1 MTTSPE
7 RLQQHFAAIVEGSD
21 DAIVAKDL
29 NSIIQSWNGG
39 AVRMFGYSAE
49 EAIGRPITMLIPDDR
64 QDEEVEFIARLRRG
78 ERIHHYE
85 TIRRKKNGELF
96 PISVTISPIRDGD
109 GQVVGASKIARDI
122 TIQKQ
127 AAQRQHLLLSEMKHR
142 VGNSFAV
149 ASGLLS
155 ISAREAETVDD
166 LVQAMRGR
174 FMALSAAHTLA
185 VPAPDPAGAD
195 AMDRRLRDLVAAV
208 LAPFVNSPP
217 PVVEIEDMA
226 VSAAALTPLALVL
239 YELCTNSVKYGA
251 LAQAGGRLTIATER
265 RGDRLLIRWTEDC
278 AIGGIRA
285 DGGHQGFG
293 TTMCR
298 SAIEDQLEGRFDRTI
313 GHDGVRAL
321 IDVPLERV
329 AAPER

>member
-127 AAQRQHLLLSEMKHR
+127 AARRQHLLLSEMKHR

-166 LVQAMRGR
+166 LVDAMRGR

-185 VPAPDPAGAD
+185 VPAPDPAGAGAV
-195 AMDRRLRDLVAAV
+195 AMDRTLRGLVAAV
-208 LAPFVNSPP
+208 LAALR
-217 PVVEIEDMA
+217 DM
-226 VSAAALTPLALVL
+226 V
-239 YELCTNSVKYGA
+239 CG
-251 LAQAGGRLTIATER
+251 
-265 RGDRLLIRWTEDC
+265 C
-278 AIGGIRA
+278 
-285 DGGHQGFG
+285 
-293 TTMCR
+293 
-298 SAIEDQLEGRFDRTI
+298 
-313 GHDGVRAL
+313 
-321 IDVPLERV
+321 
-329 AAPER
+329 